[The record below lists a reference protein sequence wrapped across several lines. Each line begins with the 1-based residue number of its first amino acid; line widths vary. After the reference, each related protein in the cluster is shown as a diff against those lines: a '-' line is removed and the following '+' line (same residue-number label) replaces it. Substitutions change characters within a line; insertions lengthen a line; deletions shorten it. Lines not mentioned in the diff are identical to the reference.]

1 MRVLL
6 VDDHMDGLEITAR
19 LLKLEGFDV
28 VTAGM
33 CADALRVAAQTRVDL
48 VVTDLGLPDG
58 TGMDLMHRLHELY
71 QVPGIAM
78 TAHGESW
85 YLEGAKGKLFVRHLL
100 KPFVFSDLLSAVR
113 EALGPAGVRRERP
126 QVPASEPQPVSPPT
140 A

>member
-19 LLKLEGFDV
+19 LLKLEGFEV
-28 VTAGM
+28 LTAGM
-33 CADALRVAAQTRVDL
+33 CADALRLAQQSPIDL

-71 QVPGIAM
+71 RVPGVAM

-85 YLEGAKGKLFVRHLL
+85 YLEGAKDRLFVRHLL
-100 KPFVFSDLLSAVR
+100 KPFVFSDLLAAVR
-113 EALGPAGVRRERP
+113 EALGPGAAPREPRP
-126 QVPASEPQPVSPPT
+126 AREPASPPT

>member
-19 LLKLEGFDV
+19 LLKLEGFEV

-33 CADALRVAAQTRVDL
+33 CRDALRLAQRYPIDV

-58 TGMDLMHRLHELY
+58 TGMELLGQINQLY
-71 QVPGIAM
+71 RVPGVAM

-85 YLEGAKGKLFVRHLL
+85 FLEGARNGGFVRHLF
-100 KPFVFSDLLSAVR
+100 KPFVFSDLLGAVR
-113 EALGPAGVRRERP
+113 EALAPPESRPAREP
-126 QVPASEPQPVSPPT
+126 LPEPASRPN